1 MQTYLDSILLRTYMH
16 RVGLLFCL
24 LLIGFGS
31 RANEVPS
38 AVPVEKDTLF
48 TKWMK
53 SKSTLPTLFYE
64 LENFN
69 DFSDRIEAESLI
81 RTYGIGGVIVPN
93 GDQEEV
99 TRWVANNE
107 VRLGEPL
114 VHIANLSTV
123 FELPFSG
130 LPDYPSALSVE
141 CWTDDSLVYQ
151 LGLAHA
157 YTLRGMGIAIVQL
170 PSLPTYYSVHEYHKI
185 ATYLNGLNVGQV
197 NYYFTGSALSVSA
210 RQSELDLQ
218 QSMWLDAR
226 QIAEKGLLGK
236 KTLKKYKKATKDDRL
251 VVARANGTQTS
262 IEQIERG
269 RAITFISRT
278 SNPQTLI
285 NAILVDGLPN
295 KGFYKQQV
303 KEYYKLLYATQH
315 VLDTPADSGE
325 RWEAVRSKFLL
336 KDVTLIQDSYQL
348 LPVRHLGNRKLYTLS
363 NDSSFKNLVDKY
375 KTAIHYPLATLG
387 LRADSLVQIFPSD
400 ALILVDLTSVN
411 EHDGLID
418 LLMRCDV
425 LNAQRP
431 VVAFYEGTGEV
442 LKDNQWQS
450 AMIWNPADDNSKLP
464 LMVETAFGA
473 LGINGALPGYYQSD
487 FTRKGVSFESTGR
500 LVYQF
505 VEKPKVDQAILDR
518 IDTLV
523 AHAIQKG
530 MMPGCQ
536 IMMVKDGEVVYDKNF
551 GYLTYDSITPV
562 RWNHVYDVASVTK
575 TVATVPALMH
585 RMETGGIHLNGHLS
599 EYLSVYDS
607 TDKGDLTVD
616 DILTHQS
623 GLKSYLPFWQNA
635 KYFSDSATFL
645 YKQRKRKRKYN
656 YLSINWNDSIR
667 SWIAHSKYNSLSN
680 NDGTYRYLYSDLG
693 FILMKDLVEENCAC
707 PLDQSVDELI
717 YRPMGMDYTAFNPL
731 NKFPKEQ
738 IAPTEQDKYFRAELL
753 QGIVHDKNAA
763 LLGGVSGHAGLFSN
777 ANDLAKYMQMLLQ
790 GGYYGGE
797 RYFSDSV
804 VHVFT
809 SKKSDKDR
817 RAMGWDKPYQS
828 VGNASKYASNESFG
842 HSGFT
847 GTLVWADPKYNVVY
861 IFLSNRIYPDPQNYK
876 LIQSNTRTKIHD
888 LMYES
893 FLDFEKMEKE
903 TNPGS

>member
-1 MQTYLDSILLRTYMH
+1 MQTYLDSILLRTYMN

-24 LLIGFGS
+24 LLMGFGS
-31 RANEVPS
+31 WANEVPS
-38 AVPVEKDTLF
+38 TAPIEKDSLF
-48 TKWMK
+48 SKWMK

-81 RTYGIGGVIVPN
+81 RTYGIGGVVVPN
-93 GDQEEV
+93 GDRHEV
-99 TRWVANNE
+99 THWIAKNQLRND
-107 VRLGEPL
+107 EPL
-114 VHIANLSTV
+114 IHIAHLSTL
-123 FELPFSG
+123 FELPFAG

-157 YTLRGMGIAIVQL
+157 YTLRGMGMTIVQL
-170 PSLPTYYSVHEYHKI
+170 SSLPTYYSVHEYHKI
-185 ATYLNGLNVGQV
+185 AVYLNGLSAGQV
-197 NYYFTGSALSVSA
+197 NYYFMRSALPIVA
-210 RQSELDLQ
+210 RQSELDQ
-218 QSMWLDAR
+218 QHGLWLDAH
-226 QIAEKGLLGK
+226 QIADKGLLGK
-236 KTLKKYKKATKDDRL
+236 KTLKKYHKATKDDRL
-251 VVARANGTQTS
+251 VLARANDAQTS

-269 RAITFISRT
+269 RGFTFITRS
-278 SNPQTLI
+278 SKPQALI
-285 NAILVDGLPN
+285 NAILVEGLPN

-303 KEYYKLLYATQH
+303 KAYYKQLHATQD
-315 VLDTPADSGE
+315 VLNTPANPDQ

-336 KDVTLIQDSYQL
+336 QDFTVAQDSYQL
-348 LPVRHLGNRKLYTLS
+348 LPIQHLGNRKLYTLS
-363 NDSSFKNLVDKY
+363 NDSTFKNLVDKY
-375 KTAIHYPLATLG
+375 KTATHYPLATLE
-387 LRADSLVQIFPSD
+387 LRADSLMQVFPAD
-400 ALILVDLTSVN
+400 ALVLVDLTSVN
-411 EHDGLID
+411 EYNTTKD

-431 VVAFYEGTGEV
+431 VVAFYEGAGEV
-442 LKDNQWQS
+442 LKDDEWQS
-450 AMIWNPADDNSKLP
+450 AMIWNPAGGSSKSG
-464 LMVETAFGA
+464 LMVEAAFGA
-473 LGINGALPGYYQSD
+473 LGVSGALPGYYQND
-487 FTRKGVSFESTGR
+487 FTRKGKTIEPTGR
-500 LVYQF
+500 LIYQF
-505 VEKPKVDQAILDR
+505 VEKPQVDQTILDR

-523 AHAIQKG
+523 AHAIQEG

-562 RWNHVYDVASVTK
+562 QWNHVYDVASVTK

-585 RMETGGIHLNGHLS
+585 RMEVGGINLHGHLK
-599 EYLSVYDS
+599 EYLTVYDS

-623 GLKSYLPFWQNA
+623 GLKSYIPFWQNA

-645 YKQRKRKRKYN
+645 YKQRKWRRKYD

-707 PLDQSVDELI
+707 PLDRSVDELI
-717 YRPMGMDYTAFNPL
+717 YRPMGMDYTTFNPL

-763 LLGGVSGHAGLFSN
+763 LLGGVSGHAGLFAN

-809 SKKSDKDR
+809 SKKSEKDR

-893 FLDFEKMEKE
+893 FLDLEKVEKE